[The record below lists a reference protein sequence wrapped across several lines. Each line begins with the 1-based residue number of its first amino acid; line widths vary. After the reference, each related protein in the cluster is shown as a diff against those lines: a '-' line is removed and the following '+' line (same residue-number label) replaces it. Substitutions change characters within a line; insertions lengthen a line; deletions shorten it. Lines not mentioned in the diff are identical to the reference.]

1 MKQLDLWSIG
11 PGGKVCNEIY
21 WRIFLTYRIGDWTYP
36 NTDALG
42 LDEYLYWCED
52 MEMTPV
58 LAVWSGLTLG
68 GGVISGSSL
77 DPYVDDILN
86 ELEVST
92 QFDVFI
98 EELENG

>member
-1 MKQLDLWSIG
+1 MVYCWIRLK
-11 PGGKVCNEIY
+11 
-21 WRIFLTYRIGDWTYP
+21 YRIGDWTYP

-52 MEMTPV
+52 MGMTPV

-68 GGVISGSSL
+68 GEIISGSSL
-77 DPYVDDILN
+77 DPYVEDILN

-92 QFDVFI
+92 
-98 EELENG
+98 